1 MASAA
6 PTFDGAGDAS
16 VFDGPFCISRLS
28 PCLFKLVEADPY
40 GQAPFCFA
48 ITGKD
53 KIVVVDTG
61 TGAAGASLREVLDRQ
76 INPSKLP

>member
-1 MASAA
+1 MAAA
-6 PTFDGAGDAS
+6 GSTFSGAGEAT
-16 VFDGPFCISRLS
+16 VFDGPFCISRIS
-28 PCLFKLVEADPY
+28 PNLFKLVEADPY

-53 KIVVVDTG
+53 KVVVIDTG

-76 INPSKLP
+76 INSTKLP

>member
-1 MASAA
+1 MASASS
-6 PTFDGAGDAS
+6 TFAGAGEAS

-28 PCLFKLVEADPY
+28 PCLFKLVEADPF

-48 ITGKD
+48 IIGSD
-53 KIVVVDTG
+53 KVVVVDTG

-76 INPSKLP
+76 LNPGRLP